1 MATGWR
7 DILRRALGWLDTNPS
22 VTVTP
27 AAVALVWVVPAPT
40 VTGAALVTPADVA
53 LVWSIP
59 LPEFPMPIVVT
70 PAAVALAWA
79 VPTPQAGDILDVNQ
93 KILGGSPIVT
103 LDVGGETLDD
113 YLINYTYRE
122 TAGSDGSLSIFLDN
136 RDGNFD
142 DLATDFP
149 LLVRGAAVDLR
160 RGLRISDTITATK
173 KLPRCWVEAMEYV
186 GGDDGEGMLLLEC
199 LDWRGLLGV
208 LSYETETSFSS
219 QTVQVIV
226 TSVLG
231 VAGLTVASGSFTT
244 SLTIDHV
251 ASPFD
256 TLTNVADDLMGK
268 VKDELYTGLDA
279 EIQYKN
285 LDPAASATYDY
296 DWNVFDGTAH
306 PLLDG
311 TQLVENSPVFNKVI
325 VIGGSELQ
333 YSGSAEDTTET
344 TLTGQTRT
352 KYIED
357 KSLSSDAECATRA
370 TAELQF
376 FQSQAVSATVVARPH
391 FSLRMYDMVSVG
403 APLWGGA
410 ALVAGR
416 VTQITE
422 RYGLEEWE
430 QEIELGD
437 VPQSLLSA
445 TESILPGSRKRKNR
459 KSGRGRG
466 RSKKRSGSQRKSSR
480 YRRKTTGSVG
490 RRSAGSTATPAFRGH
505 VHPSDEVAGAVPIG
519 VIVMWS
525 GASVPAGWALC
536 NGGSGTPDLRDRF
549 IVAAGATYGAGSSGG
564 LAEIDIQHSHT
575 DGTLATDSDS
585 HSHGVTGST
594 ASDGHS
600 HGNGSLAGASDSH
613 SHGNGSLGTGSPSTT
628 QSIESLGTPDLTVA
642 LDNHT
647 HTVTGSTASDS
658 HGHTVSGSTAS
669 DSHSHNDGTLATD
682 SDGHSHDVTGATANA
697 LSATQE
703 ILPPYYSL
711 AFIMRIS

>member
-7 DILRRALGWLDTNPS
+7 DVLRRALGWLDTNPS
-22 VTVTP
+22 ATVMP

-40 VTGAALVTPADVA
+40 VTGAALVTPAAVA

-59 LPEFPMPIVVT
+59 LPEFPMPVVVT

-103 LDVGGETLDD
+103 LDIGGETLDA
-113 YLINYTYRE
+113 YVVNYTYRE
-122 TAGSDGSLSIFLDN
+122 AASRDGSLSIFLDN

-142 DLATDFP
+142 DLSADFP

-160 RGLRISDTITATK
+160 RGLRISDTLTATK

-186 GGDDGEGMLLLEC
+186 HDDDGEGMLLLEC

-208 LSYETETSFSS
+208 LSYETETTFSS
-219 QTVQVIV
+219 QTVQAIV

-256 TLTNVADDLMGK
+256 TLTNIVNDLMGK

-285 LDPAASATYDY
+285 LDPTASATYDY

-306 PLLDG
+306 PLLEG
-311 TQLVENSPVFNKVI
+311 TQIVENSPVFNKVI
-325 VIGGSELQ
+325 VVGGPELQ

-344 TLTGQTRT
+344 TLTGQTRS

-357 KSLSSDAECATRA
+357 KSLGSDAECVTRA

-376 FQSQAVSATVVARPH
+376 FQSQAISATVVARPH

-410 ALVAGR
+410 ALAAGR

-430 QEIELGD
+430 QEIELGE
-437 VPQSLLSA
+437 VSQSLLSA
-445 TESILPGSRKRKNR
+445 TEGILPGSRKRKNR
-459 KSGRGRG
+459 KAGRGRG
-466 RSKKRSGSQRKSSR
+466 RSKKRSGGQRKSSR
-480 YRRKTTGSVG
+480 YRGKRRGSGG
-490 RRSAGSTATPAFRGH
+490 RRGEDRMPVYRGH
-505 VHPSDEVAGAVPIG
+505 VHPSDQVLGTVPIG
-519 VIVMWS
+519 VIVMWT
-525 GASVPAGWALC
+525 GAAVPAGWALC
-536 NGGSGTPDLRDRF
+536 DGGSGTPDLRDKF
-549 IVAAGATYGAGSSGG
+549 IVAAGVTYGAGSSGG
-564 LAEIDIQHSHT
+564 AATVDIQHNHG
-575 DGTLATDSDS
+575 DGTLAAANDSHNHNDTLAVASDGHSHGDGSLATDSDS
-585 HSHGVTGST
+585 HAHTYFST
-594 ASDGHS
+594 AGGTRPDQGVEVSRLALNSDNHS
-600 HGNGSLAGASDSH
+600 HA
-613 SHGNGSLGTGSPSTT
+613 
-628 QSIESLGTPDLTVA
+628 
-642 LDNHT
+642 
-647 HTVTGSTASDS
+647 VTGSTASDS
-658 HGHTVSGSTAS
+658 HGHNLTGSVS
-669 DSHSHNDGTLATD
+669 NDTH
-682 SDGHSHDVTGATANA
+682 GHTVTGSTANA

>member
-1 MATGWR
+1 MAGGWR

-40 VTGAALVTPADVA
+40 VTGAATVTPAAVA
-53 LVWSIP
+53 LVWTIP
-59 LPEFPMPIVVT
+59 LPEFPMPVVVT

-79 VPTPQAGDILDVNQ
+79 VPLPQAGDILDVNQ

-219 QTVQVIV
+219 QTVQVIA

-256 TLTNVADDLMGK
+256 TLEEVVNDLMGK
-268 VKDELYTGLDA
+268 VKDELYVGLDA

-285 LDPAASATYDY
+285 LAPAEAAGYDY

-306 PLLDG
+306 PLLEG
-311 TQLVENSPVFNKVI
+311 TQLVENSPVFNKVT
-325 VIGGSELQ
+325 VIGGPELQ

-344 TLTGQTRT
+344 TLTGQTRN

-357 KSLSSDAECATRA
+357 KSLGSDAECATRA

-403 APLWGGA
+403 APFWGGA
-410 ALVAGR
+410 TLAAGR

-437 VPQSLLSA
+437 IPENILSA
-445 TESILPGSRKRKNR
+445 TEGILPGSRKRKKR
-459 KSGRGRG
+459 KRGRGRG
-466 RSKKRSGSQRKSSR
+466 RSKKRSGGQRKSSR
-480 YRRKTTGSVG
+480 YRRKVRSSSGSG
-490 RRSAGSTATPAFRGH
+490 RRGSSRSPSYRGH
-505 VHPSDEVAGAVPIG
+505 VHPSDQVLGTVPIG
-519 VIVMWS
+519 AIIMWS
-525 GASVPAGWALC
+525 GVATPAGWALC
-536 NGGSGTPDLRDRF
+536 DGGSGTPDLRDRF
-549 IVAAGATYGAGSSGG
+549 VLAAGPTYAAGSTGG

-594 ASDGHS
+594 AG
-600 HGNGSLAGASDSH
+600 DSH
-613 SHGNGSLGTGSPSTT
+613 SHGNGTLATDSDSHSHTYFSTAGGTR
-628 QSIESLGTPDLTVA
+628 PDQGVEVSRLA
-642 LDNHT
+642 LNSDNHS
-647 HTVTGSTASDS
+647 HNVTGSTASDS
-658 HGHTVSGSTAS
+658 HSHT
-669 DSHSHNDGTLATD
+669 DGTLATD

-703 ILPPYYSL
+703 VLPPYYAI
-711 AFIMRIS
+711 AFIMRIL